1 MYAAKDIVNTFLLT
15 AAFAVGLML
24 FGCDRR
30 ETVLDV
36 DTPNGGVSVERDI
49 DDGSISVDVDEQ

>member
-1 MYAAKDIVNTFLLT
+1 MYFAKDLVNAFLLS

-24 FGCDRR
+24 FGCDRK

-36 DTPNGGVSVERDI
+36 DTPDGGVSVERDI
-49 DDGSISVDVDEQ
+49 DDGSISVDVDE